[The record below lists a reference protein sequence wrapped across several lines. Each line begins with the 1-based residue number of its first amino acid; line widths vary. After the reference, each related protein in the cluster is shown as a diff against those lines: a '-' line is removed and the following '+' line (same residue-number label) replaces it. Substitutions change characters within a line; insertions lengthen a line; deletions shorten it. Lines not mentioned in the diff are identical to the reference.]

1 MALEGFG
8 VCKTCTAT
16 VRRRVPSAG
25 WINYQYRMKIHLL
38 VYGVTQNESWSA
50 SSTEVCWM
58 ERGGRWADPSNLPA
72 FEGMKLVAQNLENS
86 VNAMVHWCHGAKC
99 LSQAWRNNKSFN
111 MQWPEL
117 LLLPH
122 DKHELLI
129 LKCLS
134 FERQLKAS
142 CN

>member
-25 WINYQYRMKIHLL
+25 WINYEYRMKIHLL

-50 SSTEVCWM
+50 SSTGVCWM

-72 FEGMKLVAQNLENS
+72 FEGMKPVAQNLENS
-86 VNAMVHWCHGAKC
+86 VNDAMVQNACPRHGGITKALIC
-99 LSQAWRNNKSFN
+99 NGQSSFSYP
-111 MQWPEL
+111 MT
-117 LLLPH
+117 
-122 DKHELLI
+122 
-129 LKCLS
+129 S
-134 FERQLKAS
+134 MS
-142 CN
+142 SSS